1 MKGSKLWQRST
12 MNISLPE
19 NMKNWIE
26 KQSCSGRYSNVSD
39 YVRSL
44 VRKDQERQAAIM
56 ALQLAIDEGMDSGAP
71 QPFDRQAFKA
81 RMKQIHG

>member
-1 MKGSKLWQRST
+1 MAT

-26 KQSCSGRYSNVSD
+26 KQSYSGRYSNVSD
-39 YVRSL
+39 YVRNL

-71 QPFDRQAFKA
+71 QPFDKETFKR
-81 RMKQIHG
+81 RMKQTHG